1 MKSQLT
7 TIVNSSSAS
16 EALTTPKGG
25 LRTQRL
31 PYGLAWNQSQ
41 ALDFTQFKVPLIDL
55 KVRSQRKLKTFR
67 HSTFLDFVKRKLP
80 VPSED

>member
-1 MKSQLT
+1 MKNQLT
-7 TIVNSSSAS
+7 TIVNSSLAS
-16 EALTTPKGG
+16 EALTMPKGG

-31 PYGLAWNQSQ
+31 PFGLARNQSQ